1 MMNRKY
7 LSIVILVL
15 IAAMALVG
23 CSSGNESEAPAE
35 DGDRV
40 FTLEELA
47 EYDGLDGQDAYV
59 AVDGVVYDVTDSDMW
74 DAGGHN
80 GYQAGQDLSEEIKEI
95 SPHGVSVLDRMPV
108 VGTLEE

>member
-1 MMNRKY
+1 MKKKY
-7 LSIVILVL
+7 LSIVMVVL
-15 IAAMALVG
+15 IAAMALAG
-23 CSSGNESEAPAE
+23 CSSGNGSEEPVEVA
-35 DGDRV
+35 DRV

-47 EYDGLDGQDAYV
+47 EFDGTDGTDAYV

-80 GYQAGQDLSEEIKEI
+80 GYQAGQDLSEEIKEV
-95 SPHGVSVLDRMPV
+95 SPHGVAVLERIPV